1 MTNYSEG
8 SMIDQVIK
16 KGVMRVAV
24 NLHKPPEEG
33 MADEYYLD
41 PKTGKPEGVVIDYM
55 KLMTEDLGIKPE
67 WISIPWNEQVDAL
80 INGDVDILP
89 KHTNTPERALRV
101 DFADQMIAF
110 ETLIVIS
117 KDNPQTQEDLKQVGK
132 IIACGKG
139 SSNRLTIE
147 KLFPQAK
154 IVEIDEYLMGADA
167 LEKSE
172 VDGWVE
178 SAISKNL
185 LKMRPMLDVIK
196 DPEGNIISLSKDY
209 AHMAVKLGDQRSI
222 NWINNWIK
230 FRRAQG
236 DLKYLLDI
244 RWPNCLVR

>member
-1 MTNYSEG
+1 MNNFTG
-8 SMIDQVIK
+8 KSMIDQVVK
-16 KGVMRVAV
+16 KGVMKVAV
-24 NLHKPPEEG
+24 NLTRPPEEG
-33 MADEYYLD
+33 MSDEYCLD
-41 PKTGKPEGVVIDYM
+41 PKTGKPAGVVIDYM
-55 KLMTEDLGIKPE
+55 KLMAEDLGVKPE

-89 KHTNTPERALRV
+89 KHTNTPERAMRI

-117 KDNPQTQEDLKQVGK
+117 KENPQTFEDLKQAGK

-139 SSNRLTIE
+139 SSNQLTIE
-147 KLFPQAK
+147 KLFPQA
-154 IVEIDEYLMGADA
+154 EIFEIEEYLMGADA
-167 LEKSE
+167 LENSK
-172 VDGWVE
+172 VHAWVE

-185 LKMRPMLDVIK
+185 LKLRPKIDVVK
-196 DPEGNIISLSKDY
+196 DSDGNIISLSKDY

-236 DLKYLLDI
+236 DLSYLLDI

>member
-1 MTNYSEG
+1 MKNFTEE
-8 SMIDQVIK
+8 SMIDRVIK
-16 KGVMRVAV
+16 KGVIEVAV
-24 NLHKPPEEG
+24 NLTRPPEEG
-33 MADEYYLD
+33 MSDEYYLD

-55 KLMTEDLGIKPE
+55 KLFAEDLGVKPE
-67 WISIPWNEQVDAL
+67 WVSIPWNEQVDAL
-80 INGDVDILP
+80 VNGEVDILP
-89 KHTNTPERALRV
+89 KHTNTPERAFKI

-117 KDNPQTQEDLKQVGK
+117 KENPQTLEDLKQKGK

-154 IVEIDEYLMGADA
+154 ITEIDEYLMGADA
-167 LEKSE
+167 LEKGE
-172 VDGWVE
+172 VDAWVE

-185 LKMRPMLDVIK
+185 LKIRSTLDVVK

-230 FRRAQG
+230 FRIAQG
-236 DLKYLLDI
+236 DLNDLI
-244 RWPNCLVR
+244 NVRWPNCLVR